1 VAGDQA
7 DRVGELMQY
16 VIATLYV
23 LLWFSLAAL
32 ATLVLPLW
40 ALPAALVQLA
50 VAYVMLRS
58 WLTAAAGGDD

>member
-1 VAGDQA
+1 
-7 DRVGELMQY
+7 MQY

-23 LLWFSLAAL
+23 LCWLALAA
-32 ATLVLPLW
+32 AAALVLPLW

-50 VAYVMLRS
+50 VAYVMLRAV

>member
-1 VAGDQA
+1 
-7 DRVGELMQY
+7 MHY

-23 LLWFSLAAL
+23 LLWLALAAL

-50 VAYVMLRS
+50 VAYVMLRA
-58 WLTAAAGGDD
+58 WLTAASGGDDGA

>member
-1 VAGDQA
+1 
-7 DRVGELMQY
+7 MQY

-23 LLWFSLAAL
+23 FVWFALAAL
-32 ATLVLPLW
+32 AALWLPLW

-58 WLTAAAGGDD
+58 WLTAACGDD

>member
-1 VAGDQA
+1 
-7 DRVGELMQY
+7 MHY
-16 VIATLYV
+16 VVATLYV
-23 LLWFSLAAL
+23 LLWLALAACAAL
-32 ATLVLPLW
+32 WLPLW

>member
-1 VAGDQA
+1 
-7 DRVGELMQY
+7 MQY

-23 LLWFSLAAL
+23 LVWFALAA
-32 ATLVLPLW
+32 AVLPRW